1 MQSKK
6 TLIYLFSIH
15 LKMTNTMNWLAINLI
30 SAFLLPPFNLI
41 LLGMLGMFVLK
52 RRPMLGKLL
61 IIAALSLLYLLST
74 PFVAETALQTLEMSP
89 TPNLANNSAQTIVVL
104 GGGAYFNAIEYG
116 GPTVGHATLERLRYA
131 AHLHRLTGKPILVSG
146 GDPQGSGTP
155 EAAQMKAVLEND
167 FRVPVKWTEEASDNT
182 RQNAYNSFVL
192 LKKEEITQI
201 YLVTH
206 AWHMPRAAR
215 EFEQAGFKVI
225 PAATAYTTQRKIG
238 ILAFIP
244 NARALQQS
252 QLFLHE
258 VIGML
263 WYRLNIAT

>member
-1 MQSKK
+1 
-6 TLIYLFSIH
+6 
-15 LKMTNTMNWLAINLI
+15 MNWFAINLL
-30 SAFLLPPFNLI
+30 SAFLLPPLNLI
-41 LLGMLGMFVLK
+41 LLGTLGVLILK
-52 RRPMLGKLL
+52 RHQPLGKLL
-61 IIAALSLLYLLST
+61 IITALSLLYLLST
-74 PFVAETALQTLEMSP
+74 PLVAKTALQTLEGSR
-89 TPNLANNSAQTIVVL
+89 TSNLANNSNSAQAIVVL
-104 GGGAYFNAIEYG
+104 GGGTYFNAIEYG

-146 GDPQGSGTP
+146 GDPQDSGTP
-155 EAAQMKAVLEND
+155 EAAQMKAALEND
-167 FRVPVKWTEEASDNT
+167 FQVSVKWTEETSNNT
-182 RQNAYNSFVL
+182 RQNAYNSFAL

-225 PAATAYTTQRKIG
+225 PAATAYTIQHQIG
-238 ILAFIP
+238 ILEFIP
-244 NARALQQS
+244 SAGALQQS

-263 WYRLNIAT
+263 WYRLILLSD